1 MFFQEFSKVILLKKS
16 FLKTLK
22 KFLLI
27 IIVSIVFMYTVG
39 YFSINL
45 DDGLGWGYG
54 YYNFN
59 LNSFINPSGQNNTGT
74 FSWSNFLTKQN
85 YQNKEIEGFS
95 YLGISGIIFFII
107 SLFNILKDKFN
118 IFFQNF
124 NWVIITLPFLV
135 ISISNNINFGDT
147 NIVSID
153 LNKFVYAFLSIF
165 RASGRMIWPVYYII
179 FIIGIIFVFKYFKSK
194 STVSMFMLYSFNFPS
209 K

>member
-1 MFFQEFSKVILLKKS
+1 MLIILIIFQDSYKVLILKKPFSKILKKLV
-16 FLKTLK
+16 FT
-22 KFLLI
+22 
-27 IIVSIVFMYTVG
+27 IIVSTFLMYTIG

-54 YYNFN
+54 SYNFN
-59 LNSFINPSGQNNTGT
+59 LNSFINPSGQNNIGS

-95 YLGISGIIFFII
+95 YLGFSGIIFFILF
-107 SLFNILKDKFN
+107 LFNIFKGRFN

-124 NWVIITLPFLV
+124 NWAVITLPFLM
-135 ISISNNINFGDT
+135 ISISNNINFGDV

-153 LNKFVYAFLSIF
+153 LNKFIFAFFSIF

-179 FIIGIIFVFKYFKSK
+179 FIVGIIFIFK
-194 STVSMFMLYSFNFPS
+194 N
-209 K
+209 